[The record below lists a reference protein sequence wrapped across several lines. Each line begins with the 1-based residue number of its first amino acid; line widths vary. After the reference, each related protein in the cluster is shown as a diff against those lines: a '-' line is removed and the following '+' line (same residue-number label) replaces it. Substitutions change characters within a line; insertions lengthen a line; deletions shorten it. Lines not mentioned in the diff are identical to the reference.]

1 MQPPEE
7 PIRIFGVDV
16 TSRPSR
22 RKPMTCAECRLE
34 GGVLTLRR
42 LHAWPDFAG
51 LEALLRSKGPW
62 LMALDV
68 PFGQPRELVAGL
80 GWPAAWPGYVAATGA
95 LSRAGWVAR
104 LAAFRGARPLGRKE
118 PKRAADRAARCV
130 SAMKVGGI
138 PAVGLMYYEVAPRL
152 LAAPVSLL
160 PVRPLAGAER
170 VAIEGYPALVKRR
183 WLGGLPYKEGDPRD
197 ARDQRLRMAHRRL
210 LVRALAGAEA
220 GAFYGFVTVVP
231 GLRLRGALARDPSGD
246 ALDALLCAVQGA
258 WAWRRRGRGFGMPP
272 LAPADEGW
280 IVDPATLAAAAVEPR
295 RFLAAEAGG
304 AMAVPAVA
312 AGD

>member
-1 MQPPEE
+1 MHPAE

-80 GWPAAWPGYVAATGA
+80 GWPAAWPGYVAATAA
-95 LSRAGWVAR
+95 LSRAGWVTR
-104 LAAFRGARPLGRKE
+104 LEAFRGARPPGRKE
-118 PKRAADRAARCV
+118 PKRVADRAARCV

-160 PVRPLAGAER
+160 PTRPLAGVDR

-183 WLGGLPYKEGDPRD
+183 WLGDLPYKEGDPRD
-197 ARDQRLRMAHRRL
+197 PRDQRRRAEHRRL
-210 LVRALAGAEA
+210 LRRALAGPEA
-220 GAFYGFVTVVP
+220 AAFYGFATVVP
-231 GLRLRGALARDPSGD
+231 GLRLRGALARDASGD

-258 WAWRRRGRGFGMPP
+258 WAWLRRGRGFGIPP
-272 LAPADEGW
+272 LAPVTEGW

-295 RFLAAEAGG
+295 LAAAAAPGG
-304 AMAVPAVA
+304 AVPEPAA
-312 AGD
+312 AGS